1 MNKEQRFDPM
11 KEIQSIGE
19 HISKQIEKGI
29 RNVTSASAE
38 IALDMY
44 EAEDNLVIRT
54 TAIDGLLKESIEISL
69 ESDVLTI
76 SLQTEAES
84 TPTTARYYLQERR
97 FGAISRSIELP
108 ISVMEN
114 EARAKV
120 ENGNRLV
127 VTLPLDNSVYG
138 NITVTPVE

>member
-1 MNKEQRFDPM
+1 MTGEQRFDPM
-11 KEIQSIGE
+11 KEIQNIGE

-29 RNVTSASAE
+29 RNVTSGPE
-38 IALDMY
+38 QLALDMY
-44 EAEDNLVIRT
+44 EAEDQLVIRT
-54 TAIDGLLKESIEISL
+54 AAIDGLLKESIEISL
-69 ESDVLTI
+69 ESNVLTI

-84 TPTTARYYLQERR
+84 TPTTARYFLQERR
-97 FGAISRSIELP
+97 FGHVSRSVELSIP
-108 ISVMEN
+108 VKGN

-127 VTLPLDNSVYG
+127 VTMPVDDSLYG